1 MTVYFQNYLEG
12 DMALEQR
19 VQLAFD
25 ELGVKTDDRRDVF
38 AFLEPLRI
46 KHFPSFEHSLRVGL
60 VSRSIAKTM
69 HLLEKAMLF
78 PGLLHDVG
86 KAQVELS
93 TLSKTEGWTKKDTQR
108 MHPHVMLGYRLIR
121 DRFDFS
127 AEVILWHHRF
137 QFGGYPGGHIPL
149 LHDYSL
155 GTKVMIP
162 FHGRLLALADFY
174 DALHRV
180 NDHSG
185 EVKGLT
191 GEEIK
196 EQMLKHNQDQ
206 QQLIEALYEA
216 NVFTTHTA

>member
-1 MTVYFQNYLEG
+1 MTAYFQNYLGG

-19 VQLAFD
+19 VESAFD
-25 ELGVKTDDRRDVF
+25 ELGVKTEDRGDIF

-46 KHFPSFEHSLRVGL
+46 KHFPTFEHSLRAGL
-60 VSRSIAKTM
+60 VIRSMAKAM
-69 HLLEKAMLF
+69 RLSEKAALY

-93 TLSKTEGWTKKDTQR
+93 TLSKTSGWTNKDTQR

-137 QFGGYPGGHIPL
+137 QSGGYPGGHVPF

-162 FHGRLLALADFY
+162 FYGRLLALADSY

-196 EQMLKHNQDQ
+196 QQMLRNNQDQ
-206 QQLIEALYEA
+206 KQLIEALYEA
-216 NVFTTHTA
+216 KVFTTYTA

>member
-1 MTVYFQNYLEG
+1 
-12 DMALEQR
+12 MALEDR
-19 VQLAFD
+19 VYKAF
-25 ELGVKTDDRRDVF
+25 EETQVVERDQGEIF
-38 AFLEPLRI
+38 AFLQPLRI
-46 KHFPSFEHSLRVGL
+46 KHLPTFEHSLRVGL
-60 VSRSIAKTM
+60 VSRSIAKAM
-69 HLLEKAMLF
+69 HLSEKALLF

-108 MHPHVMLGYRLIR
+108 MHPHVMLGYRMVR

-137 QFGGYPGGHIPL
+137 QFGGYPGGRMPL
-149 LHDYSL
+149 LHNYGL

-162 FHGRLLALADFY
+162 FYGRLLALVDFY

-191 GEEIK
+191 GEEIR

-206 QQLIEALYEA
+206 KQLIEALYGA
-216 NVFTTHTA
+216 DVFTTYTA